1 MFIRITKNVLATF
14 GAFALITMI
23 SSAVSDYLTNRD

>member
-14 GAFALITMI
+14 GAFTLIAMI
-23 SSAVSDYLTNRD
+23 GTAVSDYLTNRD